1 MLKKTGCPEVIRHSE
16 TIFSKLV
23 DPQIRDT
30 LTTDIRILSVLLNGE
45 ENGEIADASGLV
57 GRVLQTLPADLR
69 SAFTLAGMDDTT
81 SRGHLLPNFLINGL
95 FYSISSKHAGNSC
108 VMFSPAVGQQLVPAR
123 IIYIVQIMDSGTL
136 STYLAVRRHKPLDG
150 SHSDPYL
157 HFPVLRA
164 QLWDSQLNDGLEI
177 LIPTQISSHFA
188 CLPIKVG
195 QRKLI
200 VALSLSRSI

>member
-23 DPQIRDT
+23 EPQIRDT
-30 LTTDIRILSVLLNGE
+30 LTTDIRTLSVLLNGE
-45 ENGEIADASGLV
+45 ENDEIVDGLV
-57 GRVLQTLPADLR
+57 ERVSQTLPADLR
-69 SAFTLAGMDDTT
+69 SAFTLAGMDAT

-108 VMFSPAVGQQLVPAR
+108 VMFSSAVGQLVPAR

-150 SHSDPYL
+150 ISDPYL
-157 HFPVLRA
+157 HFPILRA
-164 QLWDSQLNDGLEI
+164 QLWDSQLNDGMEI

-188 CLPIKVG
+188 CLPIEVG